1 MLEGPVGLPVS
12 ERAVE
17 QILRLEMR
25 PERIWRTCKV
35 TGPVFTT
42 TTSQI
47 YQAFLE
53 GSDAPVAV
61 KCTSPIEAAEQYAA
75 LKKAAELLA
84 NSQDFRSPEP
94 LALLGESG
102 IIVMSWIEA
111 PSLQHMCLNRNISV
125 TAIREGLGACGE
137 MLAHLHRDTRIME
150 KVLDTAD
157 FLHDIDLAFSGKSAP
172 KAVKPALDLLVKTAA
187 GVHELDLPVT
197 VLHGDFKSA
206 NLLLDG
212 PATWTIDAALKWEGA
227 AVHDCAHFLNQF
239 ALDLYHPRGIRFR
252 AHLNDLERFFLQ
264 AYERTAEPV
273 SRLPLNWLRLQKLV
287 ILYAEQLERKNRHLA
302 SRYLASR
309 YLALCIRVEINRLM
323 RKFPT

>member
-1 MLEGPVGLPVS
+1 MPEDPIGLPAS
-12 ERAVE
+12 RQAIE
-17 QILRLEMR
+17 QILRREIQ

-35 TGPVFTT
+35 TGPAFTT

-47 YQAFLE
+47 YQAFIDD
-53 GSDAPVAV
+53 SSAPVAV
-61 KCTSPIEAAEQYAA
+61 KCTSPHDASEQYAA

-94 LALLGESG
+94 LALIEDEG

-111 PSLQHMCLNRNISV
+111 PSLQHMCLNRQISV

-157 FLHDIDLAFSGKSAP
+157 FLHDIDLAFGGKSAP
-172 KAVKPALDLLVKTAA
+172 KAVKPALDLLIKTAA
-187 GVHELDLPVT
+187 GVHELGLPVT

-212 PATWTIDAALKWEGA
+212 PITWTIDAALKWEGA

-239 ALDLYHPRGIRFR
+239 TLDLYHPRGMRLR
-252 AHLNDLERFFLQ
+252 THLNSLERVFLQ
-264 AYERTAEPV
+264 AYEHTAEPV
-273 SRLPLNWLRLQKLV
+273 SQLPLNWLRLQKLV
-287 ILYAEQLERKNRHLA
+287 ILYAEQLERKNRHL
-302 SRYLASR
+302 SSR
-309 YLALCIRVEINRLM
+309 YLALCIRIEINRLM

>member
-1 MLEGPVGLPVS
+1 MTELS
-12 ERAVE
+12 SQTVE
-17 QILRLEMR
+17 QILRLEMQ
-25 PERIWRTCKV
+25 PAETWRTCKV

-47 YQAFLE
+47 YQAFI
-53 GSDAPVAV
+53 GDSSTPVAV
-61 KCTSPIEAAEQYAA
+61 KCTSPHDASEQYQA

-84 NSQDFRSPEP
+84 DSQDFRSPEP
-94 LALLGESG
+94 IALVEDEG

-111 PSLQHMCLNRNISV
+111 PSLQHMCLDRKISV
-125 TAIREGLGACGE
+125 TAIREGLAACGE

-157 FLHDIDLAFSGKSAP
+157 FLHDIDLAFDGKSAP
-172 KAVKPALDLLVKTAA
+172 KAVKPALDLLKETASD
-187 GVHELDLPVT
+187 VHELSLPVT

-206 NLLLDG
+206 NLLLDS
-212 PATWTIDAALKWEGA
+212 PVTWTIDAALKWEGA

-239 ALDLYHPRGIRFR
+239 TLDLYHPRGIRLR

-264 AYERTAEPV
+264 AYEHTAEPV

-302 SRYLASR
+302 SRYLA
-309 YLALCIRVEINRLM
+309 LCIRVEINRLV